1 MRDTYIPEV
10 KPSDILARAA
20 ELIDSKDEDYSCPA
34 IDQAGFK
41 FEVEVNGGLYT
52 AEPEQYDIA
61 HKVFDKLFKPENEVV
76 FWFGGECTREQQQ
89 HRVMALLF
97 AAEVAK
103 DTVDMCNTE
112 AA

>member
-1 MRDTYIPEV
+1 MPEV

-20 ELIDSKDEDYSCPA
+20 EIIDSKDEAYGCPA
-34 IDQAGFK
+34 IDTAGCK
-41 FEVEVNGGLYT
+41 FEVEVNGGLY
-52 AEPEQYDIA
+52 AVEPEQHEVA
-61 HKVFDKLFKPENEVV
+61 REVFGKLFKPENEPL
-76 FWFGGECTREQQQ
+76 FWFGQECTREQQQ